1 MLPHLSILLLFVISS
16 AVPAWAETAIDP
28 ATTTVTEDVTAV
40 DEPEEDE
47 LAVAADEAAVKAAK
61 QKSVFREQASRLTW
75 RLAEEIRFAQQVAER
90 ERDIVDRRLDA
101 VLPLE
106 APKRGDDLRSFI
118 GWYDDY
124 LRRLHELGNEVERE
138 YGRLMAGGEINRELL
153 KTFGQRLVQGHRE
166 LDQGLRETVSLFQR
180 EEAHLRQLIRRRQLI
195 DQRHA
200 QLVDQLQTLENR
212 LRDPQRGG
220 TRQEDQ
226 REANNLRDL
235 ISHLRQEMLVTP
247 TVREDTLAHYEGI
260 IIQAKA
266 EREWLQMKLK
276 EFQSLEA
283 LLSLPE
289 GEGRRFMA
297 RLEGRFRQ
305 LIMVYEKEAADLKR
319 KIDQLDEQRAAVVPF
334 GSLRELDKARE
345 LWDNYL
351 TQKRKFEEQIKRAK
365 TQIGALEAELSQMQT
380 LLRR

>member
-1 MLPHLSILLLFVISS
+1 MAPNLFILLLIVISS
-16 AVPAWAETAIDP
+16 VLPAWAEPAIEP
-28 ATTTVTEDVTAV
+28 AAIPVTEEVTAV

-47 LAVAADEAAVKAAK
+47 PAGAVDEAAVKAAK
-61 QKSVFREQASRLTW
+61 QQSVLREQAARLAW
-75 RLAEEIRFAQQVAER
+75 RLAEEIRFAQQVAGRER
-90 ERDIVDRRLDA
+90 EIVDRRLDA

-106 APKRGDDLRSFI
+106 APKRGGDLRSFI

-124 LRRLHELGNEVERE
+124 LYRLHELGNDVERE
-138 YGRLMAGGEINRELL
+138 YGRLTAGGDINRELL
-153 KTFGQRLVQGHRE
+153 KTYGQRLVQGHRE

-180 EEAHLRQLIRRRQLI
+180 EEAHLRQLIRHRQLI

-200 QLVDQLQTLENR
+200 QLVDQLSGVENR
-212 LRDPQRGG
+212 LRDQQRGVH
-220 TRQEDQ
+220 RQEDQ
-226 REANNLRDL
+226 REANSLRDL

-266 EREWLQMKLK
+266 EREWLQLKLK

-351 TQKRKFEEQIKRAK
+351 AQKRKFEEQIKRAK
-365 TQIGALEAELSQMQT
+365 TQIGALEAELSQLQT